1 MTASLSVSKG
11 FRKAEIDRV
20 TMKRVQESFWT
31 LGCQERYHA
40 KLKIRYLSQSQWCSV
55 PEKKESA
62 E

>member
-1 MTASLSVSKG
+1 M
-11 FRKAEIDRV
+11 

-31 LGCQERYHA
+31 LWCQERYHA
-40 KLKIRYLSQSQWCSV
+40 ELKIDYLGQSQWCLV